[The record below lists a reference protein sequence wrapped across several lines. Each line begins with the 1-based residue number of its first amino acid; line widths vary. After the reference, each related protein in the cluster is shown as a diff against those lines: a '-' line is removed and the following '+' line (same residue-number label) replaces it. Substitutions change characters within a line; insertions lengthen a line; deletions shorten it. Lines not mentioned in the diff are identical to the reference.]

1 MSLLLRLA
9 ILLLIACTITYVCVF
24 YWLRAGARDRL
35 IAEWERGG
43 TNLARETHLEVG
55 LRRWSRRT
63 RRWLPWA
70 TYGVPIAATAALVYW
85 INYA

>member
-1 MSLLLRLA
+1 MTLLLRLA
-9 ILLLIACTITYVCVF
+9 ILVLIACAIVHVCLF

-35 IAEWERGG
+35 VAEWEATRPAV
-43 TNLARETHLEVG
+43 ARETHLEVG

-70 TYGVPIAATAALVYW
+70 TFALPIATVALLIYW
-85 INYA
+85 LNYA

>member
-9 ILLLIACTITYVCVF
+9 ILLLIACTIVYACAF
-24 YWLRAGARDRL
+24 YYLRAGARDRL

-43 TNLARETHLEVG
+43 TSMARETHLEVG

-63 RRWLPWA
+63 RRWLPWVA
-70 TYGVPIAATAALVYW
+70 YGLPIAATSLLIYW
-85 INYA
+85 LNYA